1 MAGQG
6 EMFQELE
13 EKRRED
19 GFFPK
24 LHKAG
29 QPNGLFFSQSKNYV
43 IKTLADLFMNFFS
56 YIQPPFPRRSVLV
69 GSLFIAVNLHLVY
82 KVLYNNF
89 IFNLNISKPD
99 IEDILPYTP

>member
-29 QPNGLFFSQSKNYV
+29 QPNNLFFSPFKNYV
-43 IKTLADLFMNFFS
+43 INSGFVHECFS

-69 GSLFIAVNLHLVY
+69 GSLFIAVNLQFVY
-82 KVLYNNF
+82 KVL
-89 IFNLNISKPD
+89 L
-99 IEDILPYTP
+99 

>member
-29 QPNGLFFSQSKNYV
+29 QPNRKKLRHRLDFFLDKELLNFLKLCIYDEFS
-43 IKTLADLFMNFFS
+43 FMYRF
-56 YIQPPFPRRSVLV
+56 
-69 GSLFIAVNLHLVY
+69 
-82 KVLYNNF
+82 
-89 IFNLNISKPD
+89 
-99 IEDILPYTP
+99 

>member
-29 QPNGLFFSQSKNYV
+29 QSNSLFFSQSKNFV
-43 IKTLADLFMNFFS
+43 METDMSDNLF
-56 YIQPPFPRRSVLV
+56 
-69 GSLFIAVNLHLVY
+69 
-82 KVLYNNF
+82 
-89 IFNLNISKPD
+89 
-99 IEDILPYTP
+99 

>member
-1 MAGQG
+1 MRQGCTIFRLLPDPGSLKTCRKMAGQG

-29 QPNGLFFSQSKNYV
+29 QPNSLLFSQSTTGLKKNFV
-43 IKTLADLFMNFFS
+43 ID
-56 YIQPPFPRRSVLV
+56 
-69 GSLFIAVNLHLVY
+69 
-82 KVLYNNF
+82 
-89 IFNLNISKPD
+89 
-99 IEDILPYTP
+99 

>member
-1 MAGQG
+1 MGAQISVLLPDPGSLETCRKMAGQG

-29 QPNGLFFSQSKNYV
+29 QPNSLYFCQSKTSSWKL
-43 IKTLADLFMNFFS
+43 I
-56 YIQPPFPRRSVLV
+56 
-69 GSLFIAVNLHLVY
+69 
-82 KVLYNNF
+82 
-89 IFNLNISKPD
+89 
-99 IEDILPYTP
+99 

>member
-29 QPNGLFFSQSKNYV
+29 QPYSLFFTQSKNYV
-43 IKTLADLFMNFFS
+43 IKTDMSGNFF
-56 YIQPPFPRRSVLV
+56 
-69 GSLFIAVNLHLVY
+69 
-82 KVLYNNF
+82 
-89 IFNLNISKPD
+89 
-99 IEDILPYTP
+99 

>member
-29 QPNGLFFSQSKNYV
+29 QPINLFFSQSKNFV
-43 IKTLADLFMNFFS
+43 MKTEMIDYFFVDLFMNFDP
-56 YIQPPFPRRSVLV
+56 IQPQFPRGSVPVRSV
-69 GSLFIAVNLHLVY
+69 FIAVNLNLHFVY
-82 KVLYNNF
+82 K
-89 IFNLNISKPD
+89 
-99 IEDILPYTP
+99 ILV

>member
-1 MAGQG
+1 MRHGCTNFRLLPDPGSLKTCRKMAGQG

-29 QPNGLFFSQSKNYV
+29 QPNSLFFSQFKGPKKNFV
-43 IKTLADLFMNFFS
+43 IETDK
-56 YIQPPFPRRSVLV
+56 
-69 GSLFIAVNLHLVY
+69 
-82 KVLYNNF
+82 
-89 IFNLNISKPD
+89 
-99 IEDILPYTP
+99 

>member
-24 LHKAG
+24 LHKDG
-29 QPNGLFFSQSKNYV
+29 QPNGLSQSKNYV
-43 IKTLADLFMNFFS
+43 IKTEITDYFFADFFMNFDP
-56 YIQPPFPRRSVLV
+56 IQPQFPLGSVPILISV
-69 GSLFIAVNLHLVY
+69 HLHFVY
-82 KVLYNNF
+82 FYNAF
-89 IFNLNISKPD
+89 FYCRL
-99 IEDILPYTP
+99 

>member
-1 MAGQG
+1 VNEAQGCTIFRLLPDPGSLKTCRKMAGQG

-29 QPNGLFFSQSKNYV
+29 QRNSLFFTQSKNYV
-43 IKTLADLFMNFFS
+43 IKTYMSGNFFS
-56 YIQPPFPRRSVLV
+56 
-69 GSLFIAVNLHLVY
+69 
-82 KVLYNNF
+82 
-89 IFNLNISKPD
+89 
-99 IEDILPYTP
+99 